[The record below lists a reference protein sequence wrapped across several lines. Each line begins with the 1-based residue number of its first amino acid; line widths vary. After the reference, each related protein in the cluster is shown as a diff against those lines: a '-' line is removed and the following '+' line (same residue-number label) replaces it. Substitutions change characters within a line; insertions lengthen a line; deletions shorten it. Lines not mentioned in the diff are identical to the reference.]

1 MAILPADVRAALKRQ
16 APKMMRRG
24 LEAEARKKFKDIKAE
39 MVKEVLANPITQEI
53 WRDQPLQI

>member
-1 MAILPADVRAALKRQ
+1 MVILPADVRAALKRQ

-39 MVKEVLANPITQEI
+39 MQSKSDKE
-53 WRDQPLQI
+53 LQKLYRAMGI